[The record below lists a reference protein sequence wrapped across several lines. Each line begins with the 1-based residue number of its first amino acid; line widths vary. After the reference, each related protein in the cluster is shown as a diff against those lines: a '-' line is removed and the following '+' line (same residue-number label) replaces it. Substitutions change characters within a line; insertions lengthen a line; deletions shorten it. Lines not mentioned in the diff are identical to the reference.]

1 MGSKLDNIYRPG
13 TTVNDKKRPAEA
25 LKNKNARPRKEGAL
39 SHPSPRPS
47 VACISSVES
56 VVPFSQRLSR
66 SPSVPVGISWFKRES
81 NTSRNSASGHR
92 EIATMRQHLILHQ
105 CTPRG
110 PKMDGKF
117 MNKPYFC
124 VFGTWILPKTVQQ
137 NTRDFVRFVTIQNS
151 RNQKLPKKKRSNKD
165 GSPMVGRISRFQVNS
180 MTKSSLKKC
189 KNLITSRTSVRLW
202 SFTLMAIAPSI
213 RNLFSNFLKCSARM
227 QGSGNAA
234 AIWFV
239 PNTERGVRPDT
250 LTSRRRG
257 ERYLR
262 CEELH
267 RLSAPT
273 GIEEPV
279 PPPWPGVRERD
290 GDGKCRR
297 AGGKASTGRGCG
309 TTRGGL
315 ATEALDFEFDY
326 EFEYITYQKH
336 NWH

>member
-1 MGSKLDNIYRPG
+1 
-13 TTVNDKKRPAEA
+13 
-25 LKNKNARPRKEGAL
+25 
-39 SHPSPRPS
+39 
-47 VACISSVES
+47 
-56 VVPFSQRLSR
+56 
-66 SPSVPVGISWFKRES
+66 
-81 NTSRNSASGHR
+81 
-92 EIATMRQHLILHQ
+92 
-105 CTPRG
+105 
-110 PKMDGKF
+110 
-117 MNKPYFC
+117 
-124 VFGTWILPKTVQQ
+124 
-137 NTRDFVRFVTIQNS
+137 
-151 RNQKLPKKKRSNKD
+151 
-165 GSPMVGRISRFQVNS
+165 
-180 MTKSSLKKC
+180 
-189 KNLITSRTSVRLW
+189 
-202 SFTLMAIAPSI
+202 
-213 RNLFSNFLKCSARM
+213 M

-315 ATEALDFEFDY
+315 ATEAVAEGRRAATERGNSAASRSSAPTPATSAPGGRPGPDDISALPSRSTY
-326 EFEYITYQKH
+326 LAARPAPRRSHLRAPLTYGRKNKLTILITVLLLPASE
-336 NWH
+336 